1 MKHYLLNVEN
11 RLGDHPMLRSEGLS
25 VSRSEFFSMLP
36 HHELRRSHNMADDT
50 FKLETASPVSNMNE
64 MAIDNI
70 LARFFKSNG
79 WIGDMFLRGDLN

>member
-1 MKHYLLNVEN
+1 
-11 RLGDHPMLRSEGLS
+11 
-25 VSRSEFFSMLP
+25 
-36 HHELRRSHNMADDT
+36 MADDT

-79 WIGDMFLRGDLN
+79 WLKTLLGWETCF

>member
-1 MKHYLLNVEN
+1 
-11 RLGDHPMLRSEGLS
+11 
-25 VSRSEFFSMLP
+25 
-36 HHELRRSHNMADDT
+36 MADDT

-79 WIGDMFLRGDLN
+79 WLKTLLGWETCISSRIQMCPEIVCIFMRDHIP